1 MNISIIGTG
10 YVGLVTG
17 VGLAKQRDNYVT
29 CVDADAGKINML
41 NEYKSPI
48 YERDIEENIKELC
61 LAGKLKFT
69 TELKYA
75 LEHSYAIFV
84 AVGTPEKNNG
94 SCDLSSVNRVVE
106 DVVTWMNT
114 QERPTERI
122 LVMKSTVIP
131 GTCEDIVTYINA
143 NLNNKHKLDVV
154 SNPEF
159 LKEGVALHDFLYP
172 DRIVIGSTSQHANT
186 FVASCYGDIA
196 LSNKVVYCENT
207 QTAEL
212 IKYASNAMLATRISF
227 INEIASIARKIG
239 AYMSTVKEGVGS
251 DTRIGKAFLNP
262 GCGYGGSC
270 FPKDVNALM
279 YLQEKLNL
287 TSHVL
292 FGTVGQNYES
302 KLLPVEMLKAHYG
315 QELKYKSVAI
325 WGASFK
331 PETDDIREA
340 PCLSILNLLWNIGVT
355 DIRVYDPK
363 ALPNLRRWIHDNLTL
378 ATPNIKL
385 CDSKWEA
392 VKDADALIICTE
404 WQQCIEGVS
413 IKLAELMRNSV
424 IVDGRNC
431 GLYIKN
437 LLPCDTF
444 KAYYHI

>member
-29 CVDADAGKINML
+29 CVDTDANKINML
-41 NEYKSPI
+41 NEFKSPI

-106 DVVTWMNT
+106 DVVAWMNA

-131 GTCEDIVTYINA
+131 GTCEDIVTYINV
-143 NLNNKHKLDVV
+143 NLN
-154 SNPEF
+154 
-159 LKEGVALHDFLYP
+159 
-172 DRIVIGSTSQHANT
+172 
-186 FVASCYGDIA
+186 
-196 LSNKVVYCENT
+196 NKVVYCENT

-227 INEIASIARKIG
+227 INEIAAIARKIS

-279 YLQEKLNL
+279 YLQEKLGL

-302 KLLPVEMLKAHYG
+302 KLLPVEFLKAHYG
-315 QELKYKSVAI
+315 KELKYKTIAI

-340 PCLSILNLLWNIGVT
+340 PCLSILNSLHNIGVC

-385 CDSKWEA
+385 CESKWEA

-431 GLYIKN
+431 ALYIKN
-437 LLPCDTF
+437 RLPRDTF